1 MPMVLAMNI
10 DLVTRQISFGAPST
24 QWWTQLATAGGLAFA
39 TLLTLVLT
47 PCLLVLGGGGEL
59 RKYEWDEE
67 KRRTNLFKHGLD
79 FIVADRV
86 LANPYR
92 LDIES
97 QRNDEV
103 RIQSFA

>member
-1 MPMVLAMNI
+1 
-10 DLVTRQISFGAPST
+10 
-24 QWWTQLATAGGLAFA
+24 
-39 TLLTLVLT
+39 
-47 PCLLVLGGGGEL
+47 L